1 VQVSRGKSQTVK
13 IEECDYRQLR
23 LHPAANALAS
33 AYGESHKLLV
43 DGWVQSAS
51 EYIVSS
57 AEFDAVQGANGT
69 YLVFGPIN
77 VWHMVKQVASSG
89 LQRLRV
95 RVWKDLTEDDVSQ
108 KLNAQVL
115 LQLVS
120 IPREATLGAHIMS
133 MFRALPLELAQSI
146 TGLQRLSIASI
157 GQVLGR
163 TWHKMT
169 DLPVKQL
176 LPVRRRLTC
185 RKEVLK
191 LKITLQTARSEGEE
205 VGFDCR

>member
-23 LHPAANALAS
+23 LHPAAKALAS
-33 AYGESHKLLV
+33 AYGDSHKLFV

-51 EYIVSS
+51 AYIVSS
-57 AEFDAVQGANGT
+57 AEFDAVLGADGT
-69 YLVFGPIN
+69 YLVFGPLN
-77 VWHMVKQVASSG
+77 VWCLIKHLNSESLQG
-89 LQRLRV
+89 LRIRI
-95 RVWKDLTEDDVSQ
+95 WKDQTEDDVSR
-108 KLNAQVL
+108 KINAQVL
-115 LQLVS
+115 QQLIS

-133 MFRALPLELAQSI
+133 MFRVLPLGLAQSV
-146 TGLQRLSIASI
+146 TGLQRISIAAI

-169 DLPVKQL
+169 DLPIKQL

-185 RKEVLK
+185 RNEVLK
-191 LKITLQTARSEGEE
+191 LKLKLQAARTDPKET
-205 VGFDCR
+205 GFEHR